1 MSVKNL
7 EKELGLIEIRPEEIV
22 IKDPTE
28 KNLKNVPKIIQTE
41 EMIMFVCKKDG
52 LALKHASQKLI
63 TPEVC
68 EIAVDQNGMAL
79 KYVPNKIIKL
89 KGKEW
94 YADLCIRAVSS
105 NGYSIE
111 VVPEEYITKK
121 IVEIAL
127 LKCKFI
133 PERLPVWRK
142 LPIAYISPYYLT
154 DDLLRKSVER
164 IPICIKDIPK
174 QTKDVFFLS

>member
-1 MSVKNL
+1 MNVNNL
-7 EKELGLIEIRPEEIV
+7 EKELGLMEIRPEEAV
-22 IKDPTE
+22 IKNPTA

-41 EMIMFVCKKDG
+41 EMIMLVCKKDG
-52 LALKHASQKLI
+52 LALLYASQKLI
-63 TPEVC
+63 TPKIC

-94 YADLCIRAVSS
+94 YADLCIRAVIS
-105 NGYSIE
+105 NGYAIE
-111 VVPEEYITKK
+111 VVPEEFINKE

-133 PERLPVWRK
+133 PERLAVWRK
-142 LPIAYISPYYLT
+142 FPIAYISRNYLN
-154 DDLLRKSVER
+154 DDLLRKAVER
-164 IPICIKDIPK
+164 IPVCIKDIPK
-174 QTKDVFFLS
+174 DLLTRELI